1 MSFRVLHI
9 GKYYPPHFG
18 GIERV
23 NFDLVESLNKHG
35 IRTDV
40 LCFNDS
46 ADDKF
51 EDGNYRIYR
60 ASNLFTLR
68 STPFSFSLF
77 KTLKQI
83 HRNYDIIHL
92 HLPNPIGA
100 IALQMINFKGKIVL
114 HWHSDIIRQKIL
126 RKFYSPFQKSLLNRA
141 NRIIVTSPP
150 YLDGSEDLKAFKSK
164 CMVIPIGITEPELPD
179 QNFLSELKNKYSG
192 KKIVFS
198 LGRLIY
204 YKGFNYLIEA
214 AKELS
219 DDYLILIGGT
229 GELHEELS
237 RQIVENSLSKKVKLL
252 GKIPSFQISS
262 YFELCDLYCLP
273 SCERSE
279 AFGIVQIEAMSHGK
293 PIISTSI
300 PYSGVSWIND
310 HDYTG
315 VVVPPKNP
323 KALAKAIQITL
334 SNPEICDRY
343 GNNARKKFKAEFTV
357 DKMCQ
362 KTTYL
367 YESLLT

>member
-1 MSFRVLHI
+1 MKVLHI

-23 NFDLVESLNKHG
+23 NFDLVESLNQHG

-46 ADDKF
+46 AKDKF
-51 EDGNYRIYR
+51 EEENYTIYR
-60 ASNLFTLR
+60 ASNLLTLR
-68 STPFSFSLF
+68 SSPFSFSLF
-77 KTLKQI
+77 KTLKII
-83 HRNYDIIHL
+83 HRDYDIIHL

-100 IALQMINFKGKIVL
+100 LALQLINFKGKIVL
-114 HWHSDIIRQKIL
+114 HWHSDIIRQRLLKQL
-126 RKFYSPFQKSLLNRA
+126 YAPFQKALLKSA
-141 NRIIVTSPP
+141 DRIIVTSPT
-150 YLDGSEDLKAFKSK
+150 YLEGSDDLKAFKSK
-164 CMVIPIGITEPELPD
+164 CVIIPIGINEPELPD
-179 QNFLSELKNKYSG
+179 QNVLSELRNKYFR

-204 YKGFNYLIEA
+204 YKGFNFLIEA

-219 DDYLILIGGT
+219 EDYLILIGGT
-229 GELHEELS
+229 GELYEELS
-237 RQIVENSLSKKVKLL
+237 NLIVKNSLTEKVKLL
-252 GKIPSFQISS
+252 GKIPSHQISA

-293 PIISTSI
+293 PIVSTSI
-300 PYSGVSWIND
+300 PYSGVSWINN
-310 HDYTG
+310 HEYTG
-315 VVVPPKNP
+315 LVVPPKNP
-323 KALAKAIQITL
+323 KALAEAIQSILTD
-334 SNPEICDRY
+334 PEICYRY
-343 GNNARKKFKAEFTV
+343 GSNARTKFKSEFTV

-362 KTTYL
+362 KTIYL